1 MMALF
6 KRRHLYVV
14 AALLWGVPGVLLT
27 IKGVSAYGA
36 LPLVRQ
42 WWLLLVT
49 ALVIAGFLFMFGRI
63 VERYTQ
69 RIALLPAEKN
79 SFWETFP
86 RRGWWLMAFMMGLGA
101 VMRLV
106 PVLPVGFVAAFYSGL
121 GPVLLLSAVRF
132 ALRARSQTKKTL

>member
-42 WWLLLVT
+42 WWLLLLVT
-49 ALVIAGFLFMFGRI
+49 ALVIAGNPCRVKKRI
-63 VERYTQ
+63 E
-69 RIALLPAEKN
+69 E
-79 SFWETFP
+79 
-86 RRGWWLMAFMMGLGA
+86 
-101 VMRLV
+101 
-106 PVLPVGFVAAFYSGL
+106 
-121 GPVLLLSAVRF
+121 
-132 ALRARSQTKKTL
+132 

>member
-6 KRRHLYVV
+6 KRRHLYFV

-49 ALVIAGFLFMFGRI
+49 ALVIAGNPCRVKKRI
-63 VERYTQ
+63 E
-69 RIALLPAEKN
+69 E
-79 SFWETFP
+79 
-86 RRGWWLMAFMMGLGA
+86 
-101 VMRLV
+101 
-106 PVLPVGFVAAFYSGL
+106 
-121 GPVLLLSAVRF
+121 
-132 ALRARSQTKKTL
+132 

>member
-49 ALVIAGFLFMFGRI
+49 ALVAVGFGFMFGRV
-63 VERYTQ
+63 VERYTA
-69 RIALLPAEKN
+69 RIARLPAENN
-79 SFWETFP
+79 SLWQTFP
-86 RRGWWLMAFMMGLGA
+86 MRGWWLMAFMMGLGVA
-101 VMRLV
+101 LKSV
-106 PVLPVGFVAAFYSGL
+106 PALPFEFIASFYSGL
-121 GPVLLLSAVRF
+121 GPMLLVSAVRF
-132 ALRARSQTKKTL
+132 VLRAR